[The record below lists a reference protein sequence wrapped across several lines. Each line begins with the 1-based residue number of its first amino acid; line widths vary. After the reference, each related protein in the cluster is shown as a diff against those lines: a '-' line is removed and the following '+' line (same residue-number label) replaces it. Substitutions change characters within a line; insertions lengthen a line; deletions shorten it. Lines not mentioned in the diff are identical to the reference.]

1 MSAASGG
8 DAVLKVLY
16 LGPDDLLAFVRER
29 LGARY
34 AVVQAADADGARAQI
49 ADTHFVLDAYMRVR
63 FDKALLESARSLRA
77 FVTATTGADHVDAVA
92 LESRGIPLLTLR
104 GQREVLRNLTP
115 AAELSWMLV
124 MACARGARA
133 AIDEV
138 LDGTWNRNNHPGLML
153 RGRTIGI
160 VGCGRIGEWMSRYAR
175 AFGMRCLGYDPHLTS
190 LPEGVQG
197 VPLAQLLR
205 EADVVSVHVPLNDE
219 TRGLLGSAQLEGI
232 KRGAILVN
240 TSRGEIVDERALLA
254 ALEDGRLRAVGLDVL
269 VGEPDVAEH
278 PLVRYAR
285 EHSNVVIT
293 PHIGGF
299 SPDAVREV
307 LDFCCRRIESLAA
320 T

>member
-1 MSAASGG
+1 
-8 DAVLKVLY
+8 
-16 LGPDDLLAFVRER
+16 
-29 LGARY
+29 
-34 AVVQAADADGARAQI
+34 
-49 ADTHFVLDAYMRVR
+49 
-63 FDKALLESARSLRA
+63 
-77 FVTATTGADHVDAVA
+77 
-92 LESRGIPLLTLR
+92 LLTLR

-138 LDGTWNRNNHPGLML
+138 LEGTWNRNNHPGLML

-175 AFGMRCLGYDPHLTS
+175 AFGMRCLGYDPHLTTF
-190 LPEGVQG
+190 PEGVQG

-205 EADVVSVHVPLNDE
+205 EADVVSIHVPLNDE
-219 TRGLLGSAQLEGI
+219 TRGLLGPDQLAGI

-240 TSRGEIVDERALLA
+240 TSRGEIVDESALLA
-254 ALEDGRLRAVGLDVL
+254 ALEDGRLRGVGLDVL
-269 VGEPDVAEH
+269 VGEPDVTEH
-278 PLVRYAR
+278 PLIRYAR

-307 LDFCCRRIESLAA
+307 LDFCCRRIEGLTS